1 MAASPSRRQK
11 RHADR
16 TAKKLYQKIS
26 RQTIEQINKQSPEER
41 EKLLLLY
48 NEMLRQ
54 KAEIKK
60 NKENN

>member
-1 MAASPSRRQK
+1 MAASPTRRQK
-11 RHADR
+11 RYAER
-16 TAKKLYQKIS
+16 SAKKLYEKIS
-26 RQTIEQINKQSPEER
+26 RQTIERINQQSPEER

-54 KAEIKK
+54 KQEVKQ